1 MRYRENIAKSLGHSE
16 IFVSVDP
23 IENSNMIKLISKHG
37 YEPISYL

>member
-23 IENSNMIKLISKHG
+23 IENPNMIKLISKHG